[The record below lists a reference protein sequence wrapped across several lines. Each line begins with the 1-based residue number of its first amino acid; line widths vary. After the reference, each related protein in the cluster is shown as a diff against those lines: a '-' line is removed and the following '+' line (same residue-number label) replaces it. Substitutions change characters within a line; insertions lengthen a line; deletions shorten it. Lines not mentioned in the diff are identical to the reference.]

1 MTRTLTTELSEQ
13 LTFQWEGLLRP
24 KLAGL
29 GDEEYLWEPAP
40 GWSIRPAGSPQ
51 APALQVGTGSHRID
65 FAFPEPD
72 PPPLTT
78 IAWRMAHLIVGVF
91 GARTASHFG
100 GPPASYEDHAYA
112 GTAAEGL
119 AQLEAAYAG
128 WIEGVAT
135 LDDEA
140 LARPVGPAEGP
151 YAEYPMTTLV
161 LHINREVLH
170 HGAELLLLRDLYRNS
185 CGSRRVM

>member
-1 MTRTLTTELSEQ
+1 MMRTLTTELVEQ
-13 LTFQWEGLLRP
+13 LTFHWEGLVRP

-29 GDEEYLWEPAP
+29 TDEEYLWEPAP
-40 GWSIRPAGSPQ
+40 GWSIRPAGSPE
-51 APALQVGTGSHRID
+51 ASPFGTGDFRID

-72 PPPLTT
+72 PPPVTT
-78 IAWRMAHLIVGVF
+78 IAWRMAHVIVGVL

-100 GPPASYEDHAYA
+100 GPPSSYESHEYA
-112 GTAAEGL
+112 GTAAAGL
-119 AQLEAAYAG
+119 AQLEDAYAG
-128 WIEGVAT
+128 WIEGVAG

-161 LHINREVLH
+161 LHIHREVIH
-170 HGAELLLLRDLYRNS
+170 HCAEMLLLRDLHRNS
-185 CGSRRVM
+185 NESRRVM